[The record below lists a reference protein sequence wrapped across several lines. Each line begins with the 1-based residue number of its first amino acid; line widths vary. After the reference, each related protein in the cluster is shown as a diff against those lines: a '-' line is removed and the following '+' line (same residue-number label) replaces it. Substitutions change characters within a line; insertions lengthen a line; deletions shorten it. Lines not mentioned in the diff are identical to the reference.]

1 VLQKGLRNRLSVK
14 SSSIIPA
21 FVRLA
26 SSRETTHFVKIRM
39 KDANAKLTRLQNLHP
54 SKENSLLLKIFRL
67 PPSFLEDLNC
77 IYGRT

>member
-1 VLQKGLRNRLSVK
+1 
-14 SSSIIPA
+14 
-21 FVRLA
+21 
-26 SSRETTHFVKIRM
+26 M